1 MNSFVDFQV
10 LKIPK
15 AFKLQLEE
23 QRWVGRRGTDF
34 EFSVCQCCLRTRV
47 GTLSAW
53 SLSWTP
59 VPTCILLSEPKQV
72 RVKRILPVQLRG
84 RKKAQKSGIQPTAH
98 LHRHYSFIDD
108 LF

>member
-1 MNSFVDFQV
+1 M
-10 LKIPK
+10 
-15 AFKLQLEE
+15 
-23 QRWVGRRGTDF
+23 GRKERYG
-34 EFSVCQCCLRTRV
+34 FSVQCLSVLSEDTC

-108 LF
+108 LFLKVLFSFFVAGL